1 MNIVERAKAPT
12 PKFFKIL
19 RSIGLVLLGISGS
32 IVAAPVLLPAAVV
45 TVAGYVAVAGGVISA
60 ISQIT
65 VDDKAKK
72 EIENLPEGELQGKLA
87 TLPKVVGLDS
97 TINEDGDTLIDLVIN
112 ENADK
117 PDAGFSTDDMLKK
130 KLSDIMSV
138 LDSRE
143 KVIVEDYF
151 GISGSPRTLEEIG
164 QDFNLTKERVRQ
176 IKEKALRKLRN
187 ESSVLFDYL

>member
-65 VDDKAKK
+65 VDD
-72 EIENLPEGELQGKLA
+72 EILKQVQDDKLENLNKA
-87 TLPKVVGLDS
+87 R
-97 TINEDGDTLIDLVIN
+97 DGN
-112 ENADK
+112 
-117 PDAGFSTDDMLKK
+117 
-130 KLSDIMSV
+130 
-138 LDSRE
+138 
-143 KVIVEDYF
+143 
-151 GISGSPRTLEEIG
+151 
-164 QDFNLTKERVRQ
+164 
-176 IKEKALRKLRN
+176 
-187 ESSVLFDYL
+187 